1 MSIVTFNTLYFTVTG
16 ITMQSL
22 KWAILNKMTTDY
34 NIKISRK
41 PSNLNNIITYDQT
54 RCLSQGVSN
63 KLLCFFECHG
73 SFSKQLHNVLFL
85 NRTKTLGGGEAL
97 LPPQKIA

>member
-1 MSIVTFNTLYFTVTG
+1 M
-16 ITMQSL
+16 

-85 NRTKTLGGGEAL
+85 NRTEEAGVEGE
-97 LPPQKIA
+97 PNYPHRK